1 MAPRRSARIE
11 VTGGRTAGAS
21 SAARR
26 RCGSSRL
33 GLVVAFVALL
43 AQSASP
49 GLHLPLP
56 ISSANDLGKLT
67 IAFGAHALCLAPDST
82 APGSPAP
89 ADKAPKADH
98 DFAACCFWHGAVS
111 GVLAPAALVEPV
123 VFAASRV
130 AFKALSADVPTYLPG
145 TVRARAPPQ
154 GA

>member
-1 MAPRRSARIE
+1 MTGARA
-11 VTGGRTAGAS
+11 VLAS
-21 SAARR
+21 SSPARR
-26 RCGSSRL
+26 RSESSRF
-33 GLVVAFVALL
+33 GLVLAFVAVL
-43 AQSASP
+43 AQSAAP
-49 GLHLPLP
+49 GLHPPLP
-56 ISSANDLGKLT
+56 IGSANDLGKLT
-67 IAFGAHALCLAPDST
+67 IDFGAHALCLAPDRT
-82 APGSPAP
+82 APGPPAP

-98 DFAACCFWHGAVS
+98 DFAACCFWHGTVS